1 MLDLYKDKQSLF
13 YEEVINSINNDKI
26 SHAYLIET
34 NNYPESNELIIEFV
48 KEIFKKYISA
58 EEYANLDDL
67 IKNDTFPDFKII
79 EPDGSWIK
87 KDQILEL
94 KDSFSKTSY
103 SDRPRIYLIK
113 DADKL
118 NKYAANSLLKF
129 LEEPDGNVI
138 AILVSDNRYRVLE
151 TLRSRCQLYTLI
163 NNSKKSDIEDI
174 ELLTKIINTVE
185 NKKLNSIAYLPII
198 LENDL
203 RNKEFWINTFTN
215 MIDIYENSLRKLEK
229 AKYIEY
235 GEVLD
240 IITTNN
246 SLQNIMN
253 KISILFTT
261 LKNLEY
267 NLNINMMLDKFI
279 IDFSGG
285 D

>member
-1 MLDLYKDKQSLF
+1 MLDVFKDKQSLF
-13 YEEVINSINNDKI
+13 YEEVMNSIKNNKI

-34 NNYPESNELIIEFV
+34 NGYPSSNEIIIEFI
-48 KEIFKKYISA
+48 KELFKKSMDEDNFSKID
-58 EEYANLDDL
+58 NLIENRSLPDL
-67 IKNDTFPDFKII
+67 KVI

-94 KDSFSKTSY
+94 KESFSKSSY
-103 SDRPRIYLIK
+103 SKTPRIYLIK
-113 DADKL
+113 EADKL

-129 LEEPDGNVI
+129 LEEPDGNII
-138 AILVSDNRYRVLE
+138 AILVSENRYRVLE

-163 NNSKKSDIEDI
+163 NVEKKKEIENI
-174 ELLTKIINTVE
+174 ELLSKIIETLE
-185 NKKLNSIAYLPII
+185 NKKITSIAYLPIV

-203 RNKEFWINTFTN
+203 HNKEFWTSIFSD
-215 MIDIYENSLRKLEK
+215 MIDIYENSLRKMEK
-229 AKYIEY
+229 ANFIDY
-235 GEVLD
+235 GDILD
-240 IITTNN
+240 FIITNN

-253 KISILFTT
+253 KITVLFTVLNN
-261 LKNLEY
+261 LKY

>member
-1 MLDLYKDKQSLF
+1 MLDVFKDKQSLF
-13 YEEVINSINNDKI
+13 YQEVMNSIKNNKI

-34 NNYPESNELIIEFV
+34 NKYPLSDEIILAFV
-48 KEIFKKYISA
+48 KELFKIYMD
-58 EEYANLDDL
+58 EEEFSKIDSL
-67 IKNDTFPDFKII
+67 IDNNSLSDFKVIS
-79 EPDGSWIK
+79 PDGSWIK
-87 KDQILEL
+87 KEQILDL

-103 SDRPRIYLIK
+103 SNRPRIYLIK
-113 DADKL
+113 EADKL

-129 LEEPDGNVI
+129 LEEPDGNII

-163 NNSKKSDIEDI
+163 NINKKSEIENI
-174 ELLTKIINTVE
+174 ELVTKIIDTLE
-185 NKKLNSIAYLPII
+185 NKELDSIAYLPIV

-203 RNKEFWINTFTN
+203 RNRDFWVEIFNKL
-215 MIDIYENSLRKLEK
+215 IQIYENSLRKSENVD
-229 AKYIEY
+229 YIDY
-235 GEVLD
+235 GDILD
-240 IITTNN
+240 FINKKNTLQEII
-246 SLQNIMN
+246 N

-261 LKNLEY
+261 LNNLEY

>member
-67 IKNDTFPDFKII
+67 IRNDAFPDFKII

-87 KDQILEL
+87 KDQISEL
-94 KDSFSKTSY
+94 KDNFSKTSY

-113 DADKL
+113 EADKL

>member
-67 IKNDTFPDFKII
+67 IKNDAFPDFKII

-113 DADKL
+113 EADKL

-151 TLRSRCQLYTLI
+151 TLKSRCQLYTLI

>member
-48 KEIFKKYISA
+48 KEIFKKYISD

-67 IKNDTFPDFKII
+67 IRNDAFSDFKMI

-113 DADKL
+113 EADKL